1 MKLSKKHFRIRL
13 VLLITPMMVL
23 MSIIFVFYIFTDE
36 FIPKDKQEKGS
47 FIIESIYSTT
57 HIQERGG
64 FKRDL
69 KYENLE
75 IELQNQPFI
84 VVLSEES
91 FTKEWRKIERNFSK
105 GDTLE
110 IIYVKDKLSDGTLY
124 NPSEVKIN
132 RQTIISFAQTKKLNV
147 YLLSFIVLII
157 LLLSL
162 VFKMAFNTY
171 KADLMKSDQALS
183 KKSKWKLIGRWL
195 GE

>member
-1 MKLSKKHFRIRL
+1 MKLSKNTFRIRL
-13 VLLITPMMVL
+13 VLLITPMLGL
-23 MSIIFVFYIFTDE
+23 MMLVFAYSFYKSD

-64 FKRDL
+64 FKADL
-69 KYENLE
+69 KNENLE
-75 IELQNQPFI
+75 IELQNQAFI
-84 VVLSEES
+84 VVLTEES
-91 FTKEWRKIERNFSK
+91 FTKAWRIIERNFSK

-110 IIYVKDKLSDGTLY
+110 IIYIKDKLSDGTLH

-162 VFKMAFNTY
+162 VFKMAYNTY
-171 KADLMKSDQALS
+171 KADLMESDQALR

>member
-1 MKLSKKHFRIRL
+1 MLWLMML
-13 VLLITPMMVL
+13 VLAY
-23 MSIIFVFYIFTDE
+23 SFYKSD

-47 FIIESIYSTT
+47 FIIENIYSTT

-105 GDTLE
+105 ADTLE
-110 IIYVKDKLSDGTLY
+110 IIYIKDKLSDGTLY

-132 RQTIISFAQTKKLNV
+132 RQTIISFAQTTKLNV
-147 YLLSFIVLII
+147 YLLSFMILII

-162 VFKMAFNTY
+162 VFKMAYNTY
-171 KADLMKSDQALS
+171 KADLMKNDQALRN
-183 KKSKWKLIGRWL
+183 KSKWKLIGRWL